1 MAIIIKK
8 ASNEIHPEQAV
19 LLKKDLPFNNNKIQD
34 VRYVKSEKKFYMFTG
49 YNWIEIDLVIE

>member
-8 ASNEIHPEQAV
+8 TSNEIHPEQAV
-19 LLKKDLPFNNNKIQD
+19 FLKKDLPKDDKVQT
-34 VRYVKSEKKFYMFTG
+34 VRFVKNDKKFYMFTG

>member
-8 ASNEIHPEQAV
+8 TSNEIHPEHAV
-19 LLKKDLPFNNNKIQD
+19 SFKKDLSKEDKVQT
-34 VRYVKSEKKFYMFTG
+34 VRFVKSEKKFYMFTG